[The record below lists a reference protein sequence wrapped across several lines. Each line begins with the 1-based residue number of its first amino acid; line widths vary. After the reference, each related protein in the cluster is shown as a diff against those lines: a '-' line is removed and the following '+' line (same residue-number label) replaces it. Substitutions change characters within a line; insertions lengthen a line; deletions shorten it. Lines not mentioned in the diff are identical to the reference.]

1 MEDPFNAVNSHRVG
15 EWANLFSLLVVVLLV
30 GLLLVGAALCIAT
43 GHWLVLVLLAVNP
56 FTLACLYGL
65 VRLARQGWEW

>member
-1 MEDPFNAVNSHRVG
+1 MDPFNAVNSHRVG
-15 EWANLFSLLVVVLLV
+15 EWEDFFFLLLAVFLV
-30 GLLLVGAALCIAT
+30 GLVLAGAVLCIAT
-43 GHWLVLVLLAVNP
+43 GHWLALVLLAVNP